1 MAPSAPITF
10 APPLPT
16 PSFGSSDRLADQ
28 SNGHALGSTQKLPG
42 KSNLKQTSTV
52 NSTPHPCNGPS
63 TVDSKDVKFGEC
75 QVGCE
80 ESGQVEGERET
91 KVQWLDNYG
100 KDLTQVFE
108 YEPSSDSDDS
118 EDSDDEDSSQACTCV
133 IQ

>member
-1 MAPSAPITF
+1 M
-10 APPLPT
+10 
-16 PSFGSSDRLADQ
+16 
-28 SNGHALGSTQKLPG
+28 
-42 KSNLKQTSTV
+42 
-52 NSTPHPCNGPS
+52 
-63 TVDSKDVKFGEC
+63 DSKDVKFGEC